1 MCNLGITISLKNKML
16 VENSLST
23 KVTRYL
29 KLMLAID
36 ILYLNSINYSIFKIR
51 LDILFPDRN
60 GYRLTDL

>member
-1 MCNLGITISLKNKML
+1 MCNLGITISVKNKML
-16 VENSLST
+16 VENSFST

-36 ILYLNSINYSIFKIR
+36 ILHLNSINYSIFKIR
-51 LDILFPDRN
+51 LDILFPYCN

>member
-36 ILYLNSINYSIFKIR
+36 ILHLTVSIIQFFKSGLIFCFRIVMAI
-51 LDILFPDRN
+51 D
-60 GYRLTDL
+60 